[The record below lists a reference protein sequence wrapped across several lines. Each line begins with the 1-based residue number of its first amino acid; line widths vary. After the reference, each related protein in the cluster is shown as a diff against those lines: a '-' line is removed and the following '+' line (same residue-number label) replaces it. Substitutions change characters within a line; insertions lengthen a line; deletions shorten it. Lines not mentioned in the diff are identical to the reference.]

1 MSCGYDGFVR
11 QLEKGDADNQAPG
24 GGGGESI
31 SFKLITRPFF
41 FGQPMRDKRA
51 RVVRVSSQQPDTS
64 TVTVNVK
71 ADGVDGARHSITYG
85 IAPKP
90 VVKKVRVGT
99 KGNAQSV
106 ELTSTDN
113 VKIGSIE
120 LAAGVFEE
128 AW

>member
-1 MSCGYDGFVR
+1 
-11 QLEKGDADNQAPG
+11 
-24 GGGGESI
+24 
-31 SFKLITRPFF
+31 
-41 FGQPMRDKRA
+41 
-51 RVVRVSSQQPDTS
+51 VVRVSSQQPDTS

-128 AW
+128 SW